1 MQSPPAQSVP
11 TPMHRRVSNNLAPPS
26 GPSRTGASPSS
37 YGAMTGISF
46 TNGGGFSFE
55 GNRYGVPVGNGSGSG
70 SGFTPK
76 SYKRSVSGLGGGGGG
91 GMESPSNVFSTSI
104 NMEPGSAFS
113 SSAQAFGL
121 GSSMMMSSSLRR
133 SYAAAVSGRGEP
145 MNLSSSFA
153 SMSFQPMS
161 LGTSYSKTQ
170 VHHLMNRTDAELT
183 KSYVCCG
190 MALDGLH
197 ALLEHVEDA
206 HPAGD
211 ESMAG
216 GGAGGAGAGG
226 ADGSVANA
234 IAMDMELEDIPEA
247 SGSSTRSSLSP
258 KPTGPT
264 YAIPPT
270 SSSTSKPPT
279 PDAEKAAPSFSTSA
293 LSISD
298 VLRSPPVIEPSISK
312 SSSSSSSPA
321 DGTLATPSTSKQ
333 PSPVFAPKIN
343 PTRGFLG
350 VAQQPYSTVQQSR
363 LDRAFNEV
371 VAGRKDDSQPSE
383 LSDLPKAVAP
393 GVLFASTVAGLGIP
407 TTPPVPGGNGQT
419 TPKEGENA
427 KTADP
432 PLPAPSLF
440 STHKPW
446 RCPNPGCNKAYKQS
460 NGLKYHQQ
468 KGSVHCHPP
477 TLCAIAD
484 SPTGNVTLP
493 SMRLLISVSR
503 SRRPRSGIGHSSAL
517 SALAARRD
525 TGR

>member
-1 MQSPPAQSVP
+1 MQSPPPQSVP
-11 TPMHRRVSNNLAPPS
+11 TPTMNRHINSNNNSNSSLAPP
-26 GPSRTGASPSS
+26 GPSRTGASPGS

-55 GNRYGVPVGNGSGSG
+55 GRHGVPVGGGAG
-70 SGFTPK
+70 GGTGMTPK
-76 SYKRSVSGLGGGGGG
+76 SYKRNLSGLGGT
-91 GMESPSNVFSTSI
+91 GMGMADSPSNANGFSTSI

-113 SSAQAFGL
+113 TSASAFGL
-121 GSSMMMSSSLRR
+121 GSSSMMMSSSLRR
-133 SYAAAVSGRGEP
+133 SYASAVLGRGEP

-161 LGTSYSKTQ
+161 LGTSYSKSQ
-170 VHHLMNRTDAELT
+170 VHHLINRTDAELT

-190 MALDGLH
+190 MTLDGLH
-197 ALLEHVEDA
+197 SLLEHVEDA

-211 ESMAG
+211 ESGAAAG
-216 GGAGGAGAGG
+216 T
-226 ADGSVANA
+226 DGTVDNA
-234 IAMDMELEDIPEA
+234 IAMEMELEDIPEA

-270 SSSTSKPPT
+270 AASSKPAT
-279 PDAEKAAPSFSTSA
+279 PDTEKSAAPFSSSA

-298 VLRSPPVIEPSISK
+298 VLTSPPVIDEPAITAATKTASK

-321 DGTLATPSTSKQ
+321 DGTLTTPTTSKQ
-333 PSPVFAPKIN
+333 PSPVFAPKVN
-343 PTRGFLG
+343 PTRGFFG
-350 VAQQPYSTVQQSR
+350 VAQQQPYASVHQKR

-371 VAGRKDDSQPSE
+371 VAGRKEDGQQAEKNDIPR
-383 LSDLPKAVAP
+383 AVAP

-407 TTPPVPGGNGQT
+407 TTPPVPGAPGQT
-419 TPKEGENA
+419 TTKEGENS
-427 KTADP
+427 KSNEP

-468 KGSVHCHPP
+468 KGSVFC
-477 TLCAIAD
+477 TL
-484 SPTGNVTLP
+484 
-493 SMRLLISVSR
+493 
-503 SRRPRSGIGHSSAL
+503 
-517 SALAARRD
+517 
-525 TGR
+525 

>member
-1 MQSPPAQSVP
+1 MQSPPPQSVP
-11 TPMHRRVSNNLAPPS
+11 TPMNRNNQHNNSNSSNLAPP
-26 GPSRTGASPSS
+26 GPSRTGASPGS

-55 GNRYGVPVGNGSGSG
+55 NRHGVPVGGSNGTAGM
-70 SGFTPK
+70 TPK
-76 SYKRSVSGLGGGGGG
+76 SYKRNLSGHGL
-91 GMESPSNVFSTSI
+91 ESPSNVFSTSI

-113 SSAQAFGL
+113 TSAHAFGL
-121 GSSMMMSSSLRR
+121 GSSSMMMSSSLRR
-133 SYAAAVSGRGEP
+133 SYASALLGRGEP

-161 LGTSYSKTQ
+161 LGTSYSKSQ
-170 VHHLMNRTDAELT
+170 VHHLINRSDAELT

-190 MALDGLH
+190 MTLDGLH

-211 ESMAG
+211 ESGSG
-216 GGAGGAGAGG
+216 GGAGGT
-226 ADGSVANA
+226 DGTVDNA

-270 SSSTSKPPT
+270 TASSKPPT
-279 PDAEKAAPSFSTSA
+279 PDTERSAAPFSSSA

-298 VLRSPPVIEPSISK
+298 VLTSPPTIEPAISKSK

-321 DGTLATPSTSKQ
+321 DGTLTTPTTSKQ
-333 PSPVFAPKIN
+333 PSPVFAPKVN

-350 VAQQPYSTVQQSR
+350 VAQQQPYASVHQKR

-371 VAGRKDDSQPSE
+371 VAGRKEDGQQSE
-383 LSDLPKAVAP
+383 TSDIPRAVAP

-407 TTPPVPGGNGQT
+407 TTPPVPGAAGQT
-419 TPKEGENA
+419 TTKEGETNT
-427 KTADP
+427 KSNDP

-468 KGSVHCHPP
+468 KGSVLVLDP
-477 TLCAIAD
+477 I
-484 SPTGNVTLP
+484 
-493 SMRLLISVSR
+493 
-503 SRRPRSGIGHSSAL
+503 
-517 SALAARRD
+517 LA
-525 TGR
+525 

>member
-1 MQSPPAQSVP
+1 MQSPPPQSVP
-11 TPMHRRVSNNLAPPS
+11 TPMNRHNQNNSSNHSLAPP
-26 GPSRTGASPSS
+26 GPSRTGASPGS

-55 GNRYGVPVGNGSGSG
+55 GRHGLPVNGAG
-70 SGFTPK
+70 TPK
-76 SYKRSVSGLGGGGGG
+76 SYKRNLSGLGMDG
-91 GMESPSNVFSTSI
+91 SPSNALSTSI

-113 SSAQAFGL
+113 TSAHAFGL
-121 GSSMMMSSSLRR
+121 LGSSSMMMSSSLRR
-133 SYAAAVSGRGEP
+133 SYASAVLGRGEP

-161 LGTSYSKTQ
+161 LGTSYSKSQ
-170 VHHLMNRTDAELT
+170 VHHLINRSDAELT

-190 MALDGLH
+190 MTLDGLH
-197 ALLEHVEDA
+197 SLLEHVEDA

-211 ESMAG
+211 ESGAG
-216 GGAGGAGAGG
+216 GGGT
-226 ADGSVANA
+226 DGTVDNA

-270 SSSTSKPPT
+270 ASSSKPAT
-279 PDAEKAAPSFSTSA
+279 PDAERSAAPFSSSA

-298 VLRSPPVIEPSISK
+298 VLTSPPTAEPAISK

-321 DGTLATPSTSKQ
+321 DGTLTTPTTSKQ
-333 PSPVFAPKIN
+333 PSPVFAPKVN

-350 VAQQPYSTVQQSR
+350 VAQHQPYASVHQKR

-371 VAGRKDDSQPSE
+371 VAGRKEDGSQSE
-383 LSDLPKAVAP
+383 KNDIPRAVAP

-407 TTPPVPGGNGQT
+407 TTPPVPGAPGQT

-427 KTADP
+427 KSNDP

-468 KGSVHCHPP
+468 KGSV
-477 TLCAIAD
+477 L
-484 SPTGNVTLP
+484 
-493 SMRLLISVSR
+493 
-503 SRRPRSGIGHSSAL
+503 
-517 SALAARRD
+517 ALAEWLQHY
-525 TGR
+525 